1 MYNQKERTCTLHLCV
16 SCILLFLY
24 KAQLTLHQFL
34 RVSAQ
39 QWKQAFI
46 QFTNIQDK
54 QISIFTSQS
63 ADLVSLAQRLSDHIG

>member
-1 MYNQKERTCTLHLCV
+1 MSSVRRIEFVNIRLPVH
-16 SCILLFLY
+16 SS
-24 KAQLTLHQFL
+24 
-34 RVSAQ
+34 VSAQ

-63 ADLVSLAQRLSDHIG
+63 ADMVSLL